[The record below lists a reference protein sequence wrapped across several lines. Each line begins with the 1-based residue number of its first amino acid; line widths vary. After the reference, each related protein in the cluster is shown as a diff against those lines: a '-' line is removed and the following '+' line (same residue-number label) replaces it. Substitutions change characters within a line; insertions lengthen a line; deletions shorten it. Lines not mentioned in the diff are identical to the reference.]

1 MDGMNL
7 REFDLGGTTSPD
19 QRIAEN
25 KARIAQLKADLARIK
40 EKRDR
45 LNVAANRARLG
56 DASFV
61 QQMYSEDYQQKLQSR
76 ADEVDKKAQA
86 ERLRDEIEDLYLGLP
101 KDKEARFKVLAV
113 IKRKTK
119 ELKDRY
125 GETYEPDPALVGNSE
140 EWSPDEWEIFKIKN
154 TDRRGNWLDEDSRDM
169 YSNRSQ
175 QTAADAEAAKQGAET
190 DTAAER
196 EAKVVENIKIAN
208 KAIDKALEDV
218 DYMTLQKKGSYTKSV
233 KIGKKFYDVV
243 VNSNGTATCN
253 GVKREFQ

>member
-1 MDGMNL
+1 MSEFT
-7 REFDLGGTTSPD
+7 EFDFRTPE
-19 QRIAEN
+19 QKIASN
-25 KARIAQLKADLARIK
+25 KAKIQELKNRKAQLMA
-40 EKRDR
+40 KRDQMK
-45 LNVAANRARLG
+45 VAANRARLG

-76 ADEVDKKAQA
+76 ADEADKKALA
-86 ERLRDEIEDLYLGLP
+86 ERLLDEIEDLYLGLP
-101 KDKEARFKVLAV
+101 KDKEARLKVLAV

-154 TDRRGNWLDEDSRDM
+154 TDRRGNWLDEDSREM

-196 EAKVVENIKIAN
+196 EAKRVENLKIAN
-208 KAIDKALEDV
+208 KAIDKALEEV
-218 DYMTLQKKGSYTKSV
+218 DYTTLKKEGSYTKSV
-233 KIGKKFYDVV
+233 KIGKEFYDVV

-253 GVKREFQ
+253 GVKREW